1 MSSPSPQLINEENVG
16 KVLPVLERKG
26 SGLVLPNYT
35 YTVTFK
41 IQKEQSTQLTE
52 VTLYL
57 NVKEL
62 IEKDLLQHEHI
73 VIYTFD

>member
-41 IQKEQSTQLTE
+41 IQKEQSTQLME

-62 IEKDLLQHEHI
+62 IEKDC
-73 VIYTFD
+73 YNMNT

>member
-41 IQKEQSTQLTE
+41 IQKEQSTQLME